1 MKSGAIWDLGNLM
14 VEISWDGEA
23 LGGTLYKS
31 YNVFTFCLLVKSGG
45 QVFMGTRNRECLFQ
59 FTLLLNAIGMLK
71 HKIEKNP
78 VKADCYHMNFSM
90 PQPFNI
96 SKKKKPVQQ
105 LHV

>member
-59 FTLLLNAIGMLK
+59 FTLLLNAIGILSIKLK
-71 HKIEKNP
+71 KT
-78 VKADCYHMNFSM
+78 
-90 PQPFNI
+90 
-96 SKKKKPVQQ
+96 Q
-105 LHV
+105 LRLIAIT